1 MGCFPFP
8 QSDLSWTSRVL
19 YIMHY
24 FPQYPASVRSY
35 GTEVRSVRQINSLSK
50 WNDKFRSDRSK
61 WTTSRDG
68 MKYSGRKEPKRT
80 FSFDVRPKFPN
91 ILGEWKS
98 PLVLS
103 QGLS

>member
-1 MGCFPFP
+1 
-8 QSDLSWTSRVL
+8 
-19 YIMHY
+19 MHY

-35 GTEVRSVRQINSLSK
+35 GTEVRQINSLSK
-50 WNDKFRSDRSK
+50 WNDQFRSDRSQ

-68 MKYSGRKEPKRT
+68 IKYSGRKEPKGT
-80 FSFDVRPKFPN
+80 FSFDVQPKFRN

-103 QGLS
+103 QGPRYMQVLEIRTMSVISCC